1 MPVFS
6 VSLPNSLWDWL
17 EKSRGEKK
25 RSAYIAD
32 LLERDLVEKGP
43 VRKKRAESGKRHAAH
58 MRVMRG
64 GRA

>member
-6 VSLPNSLWDWL
+6 VSLPNSLYDWL

-32 LLERDLVEKGP
+32 LLDADRASKERTSTPKA
-43 VRKKRAESGKRHAAH
+43 RRRSR
-58 MRVMRG
+58 
-64 GRA
+64 